1 MLYDIK
7 NIISKLNLISIFDFL
22 DMIGVVLYK
31 IWGSQFVGGKKDRNK
46 CGEEIDTFV
55 ILLRLSNKT
64 YLKKNRTSEIINW
77 TTKLYL

>member
-31 IWGSQFVGGKKDRNK
+31 IWGSQFVGGKKI
-46 CGEEIDTFV
+46 EI
-55 ILLRLSNKT
+55 NAE
-64 YLKKNRTSEIINW
+64 KK
-77 TTKLYL
+77 